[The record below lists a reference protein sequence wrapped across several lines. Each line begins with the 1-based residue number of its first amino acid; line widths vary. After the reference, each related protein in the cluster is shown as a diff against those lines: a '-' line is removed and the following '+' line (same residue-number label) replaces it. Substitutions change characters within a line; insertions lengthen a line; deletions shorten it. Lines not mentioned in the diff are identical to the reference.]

1 MVQRVYLD
9 LPNESGP
16 VLRIRGS
23 EGDWRVLLWPA
34 RFHRALANWYQGDR
48 EAAKLIA
55 EEISAPRPIYLGPP
69 ASIDGGS
76 APSACRPRTA
86 AVDRVMFPFFLRH
99 RGEGQRAARSRHGD
113 CIQCETT
120 DRL

>member
-34 RFHRALANWYQGDR
+34 RFHQALANWYQGGR

-55 EEISAPRPIYLGPP
+55 EEISA
-69 ASIDGGS
+69 S
-76 APSACRPRTA
+76 ARFTSGTQRVSTA
-86 AVDRVMFPFFLRH
+86 ALHLQRAGP
-99 RGEGQRAARSRHGD
+99 GQR
-113 CIQCETT
+113 Q
-120 DRL
+120 

>member
-9 LPNESGP
+9 LPTEGGP

-34 RFHRALANWYQGDR
+34 RFHQALANWYQGDR

-55 EEISAPRPIYLGPP
+55 EEISAPPP
-69 ASIDGGS
+69 DLPPVPSEYRQRLSTFSVPAPDSGS
-76 APSACRPRTA
+76 
-86 AVDRVMFPFFLRH
+86 
-99 RGEGQRAARSRHGD
+99 RSRYVSLLLAPPSRRSARRPVPP
-113 CIQCETT
+113 Q
-120 DRL
+120 RPN

>member
-9 LPNESGP
+9 LPTESGP

-34 RFHRALANWYQGDR
+34 RFHQALANWYQGDR

-55 EEISAPRPIYLGPP
+55 EEMSAPRPIYLRPP
-69 ASIDGGS
+69 ASINSGS
-76 APSACRPRTA
+76 VLQRAGP
-86 AVDRVMFPFFLRH
+86 
-99 RGEGQRAARSRHGD
+99 GQR
-113 CIQCETT
+113 Q
-120 DRL
+120 

>member
-23 EGDWRVLLWPA
+23 EGD
-34 RFHRALANWYQGDR
+34 R

-55 EEISAPRPIYLGPP
+55 EEISARFTPGPQRV
-69 ASIDGGS
+69 S
-76 APSACRPRTA
+76 TA
-86 AVDRVMFPFFLRH
+86 AQHLQRAGP
-99 RGEGQRAARSRHGD
+99 GQR
-113 CIQCETT
+113 Q
-120 DRL
+120 